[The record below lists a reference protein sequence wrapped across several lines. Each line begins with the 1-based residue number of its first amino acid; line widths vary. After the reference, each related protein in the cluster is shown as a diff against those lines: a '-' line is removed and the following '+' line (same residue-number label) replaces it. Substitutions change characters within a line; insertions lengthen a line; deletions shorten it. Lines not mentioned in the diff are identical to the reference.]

1 MSKNSRKVTQ
11 KPEGRFVNCAC
22 ELQLN
27 VRQSLSVGR
36 IGDFPK
42 VDLYIFRSND
52 SGRRGKRCHSFW
64 YGTAACTVAGVS
76 DGIMREFFCGLF
88 PGFFTHWFY
97 VECKKHGFLKRF
109 IGWIDK
115 IVTKNKDKIHKYGPL
130 AIFAY
135 VAVPI
140 PGTGTWTGS
149 IIAGVLNMRPGITIF
164 CVMCGNAVAGM
175 IVMLA
180 SSGVIHLISRL

>member
-1 MSKNSRKVTQ
+1 MIFPKLIYTF
-11 KPEGRFVNCAC
+11 FVAMIPAV
-22 ELQLN
+22 EVKGAIPFGMALQLAPW
-27 VRQSLSVGR
+27 QAYLMALCG
-36 IGDFPK
+36 
-42 VDLYIFRSND
+42 
-52 SGRRGKRCHSFW
+52 SFFVVCFL
-64 YGTAACTVAGVS
+64 A
-76 DGIMREFFCGLF
+76 
-88 PGFFTHWFY
+88 FFTHWFY

-164 CVMCGNAVAGM
+164 CVMCGNAVADRDAGKFRRYSFDFTIVNVQSGIETGM
-175 IVMLA
+175 DITKKTG
-180 SSGVIHLISRL
+180 S

>member
-1 MSKNSRKVTQ
+1 MIFPKLIYTF
-11 KPEGRFVNCAC
+11 FVAMIPAV
-22 ELQLN
+22 EVKGAIPFGMALQLAPW
-27 VRQSLSVGR
+27 QAYLMALCG
-36 IGDFPK
+36 
-42 VDLYIFRSND
+42 
-52 SGRRGKRCHSFW
+52 SFFVVCFL
-64 YGTAACTVAGVS
+64 A
-76 DGIMREFFCGLF
+76 
-88 PGFFTHWFY
+88 FFTHWFY

-164 CVMCGNAVAGM
+164 CVMCGNAVAGDDRDAGKFRRYSFDFT
-175 IVMLA
+175 IVNVQ
-180 SSGVIHLISRL
+180 SGIETGMDITKKTGS

>member
-11 KPEGRFVNCAC
+11 KPKGRFVNGAF

-27 VRQSLSVGR
+27 VRQSLSGGR

-88 PGFFTHWFY
+88 PGFFYT
-97 VECKKHGFLKRF
+97 L
-109 IGWIDK
+109 
-115 IVTKNKDKIHKYGPL
+115 
-130 AIFAY
+130 
-135 VAVPI
+135 
-140 PGTGTWTGS
+140 
-149 IIAGVLNMRPGITIF
+149 VL
-164 CVMCGNAVAGM
+164 CGM
-175 IVMLA
+175 
-180 SSGVIHLISRL
+180 

>member
-11 KPEGRFVNCAC
+11 KPEGRFVNGAC

-27 VRQSLSVGR
+27 VRQSLSGGR
-36 IGDFPK
+36 IGDFSK

-64 YGTAACTVAGVS
+64 YALQLAPWQAYLMALCGS
-76 DGIMREFFCGLF
+76 FFVVCFLA
-88 PGFFTHWFY
+88 FFTHWFY

-115 IVTKNKDKIHKYGPL
+115 IVTKNKDKIHKYGHWQFLPMWQCR
-130 AIFAY
+130 FRERNMD
-135 VAVPI
+135 
-140 PGTGTWTGS
+140 GS

>member
-1 MSKNSRKVTQ
+1 MFKRMIWTFLVAMVPAVEVKGAIPFGIALGL
-11 KPEGRFVNCAC
+11 KPVISYVSA
-22 ELQLN
+22 L
-27 VRQSLSVGR
+27 
-36 IGDFPK
+36 IG
-42 VDLYIFRSND
+42 
-52 SGRRGKRCHSFW
+52 SGIIVCCLAFI
-64 YGTAACTVAGVS
+64 TN
-76 DGIMREFFCGLF
+76 
-88 PGFFTHWFY
+88 WFY
-97 VECKKHGFLKRF
+97 RFCKERGHLKRF

-115 IVTKNKDKIHKYGPL
+115 IVTKNKDKIHRYGPL

-149 IIAGVLNMRPGITIF
+149 IIAGVLNMKPGITII

-180 SSGVIHLISRL
+180 SSGVINLISRL

>member
-11 KPEGRFVNCAC
+11 KPEGRFVNGAC
-22 ELQLN
+22 ELQLS
-27 VRQSLSVGR
+27 VRQSLSGGR
-36 IGDFPK
+36 IGDFSK

-64 YGTAACTVAGVS
+64 YGTQLAPWQAYLMALCGS
-76 DGIMREFFCGLF
+76 FFVVCFLA
-88 PGFFTHWFY
+88 FFTHWFY

-140 PGTGTWTGS
+140 PGTGTMDRKHHCRGAEHETGHYHFLCNVRKCCGGDDRD
-149 IIAGVLNMRPGITIF
+149 AGKFRRYSFV
-164 CVMCGNAVAGM
+164 
-175 IVMLA
+175 
-180 SSGVIHLISRL
+180 SRL